1 MLDSG
6 SGQVIQVGPWS
17 PNTGATPNFAPY
29 ASSQAAWT
37 TFGQCVDTELSPR
50 GIQVTSVH
58 YPAHRA
64 DNAVTI
70 AHCSEDPAR
79 EPAARWIDTA
89 IRTRP
94 ARLEPRF
101 ARTHAPPTASYT
113 PSASEIPALRVCLA
127 MRDGQPNAKRP
138 IGFRWG
144 ASF

>member
-6 SGQVIQVGPWS
+6 SGQAINVGPWS
-17 PNTGATPNFAPY
+17 PNTGAAPNFAPY
-29 ASSQAAWT
+29 ARSQAAWT
-37 TFGQCVDTELSPR
+37 TFGQCMEAELSPR

-79 EPAARWIDTA
+79 EPTAAARWIDTA

-101 ARTHAPPTASYT
+101 ARTLRGLAPRSTHRLTHAFG
-113 PSASEIPALRVCLA
+113 I
-127 MRDGQPNAKRP
+127 
-138 IGFRWG
+138 
-144 ASF
+144 